1 MRTHQYMRTTMG
13 IAALHP
19 STALTIVG
27 NDMNRIQ
34 NNITVGLAI
43 VVLLTAT
50 AASAYDSTEAVKQRT
65 GSGDPVAGKSK
76 SQLCQG
82 CHGED
87 GNSTETTIPKLAGQY
102 SSYISKQLRNYQS
115 GVRTHDIMSAM
126 AATIDEADLADIA
139 AYFASQKKMKG
150 DGTGE
155 NPVARSLFFNGDSAR
170 NIQSCMSCHGVNGK
184 GIFPGSSTFPVL
196 GGQHRAYLRE
206 QLINWRN
213 GKRANS
219 PNGVMNNIIKPLTDA
234 EIEALA
240 DFMSGR

>member
-1 MRTHQYMRTTMG
+1 MY
-13 IAALHP
+13 
-19 STALTIVG
+19 
-27 NDMNRIQ
+27 RIK
-34 NNITVGLAI
+34 NNIAIGLTLVALLMATV
-43 VVLLTAT
+43 
-50 AASAYDSTEAVKQRT
+50 ASASDSPEAIKQRT

-76 SQLCQG
+76 SGLCQG
-82 CHGED
+82 CHGDE
-87 GNSTETTIPKLAGQY
+87 GNSTETLFPKLAGQY
-102 SSYISKQLRNYQS
+102 SVYILKQLHNYQS

-184 GIFPGSSTFPVL
+184 GIFPGSSTFPVI
-196 GGQHRAYLRE
+196 GGQHRDYLRG
-206 QLINWRN
+206 QLINWRK
-213 GKRANS
+213 GERSNS
-219 PNGVMNNIIKPLTDA
+219 PGGAMNNIAKLLTDA

-240 DFMSGR
+240 DYISGR